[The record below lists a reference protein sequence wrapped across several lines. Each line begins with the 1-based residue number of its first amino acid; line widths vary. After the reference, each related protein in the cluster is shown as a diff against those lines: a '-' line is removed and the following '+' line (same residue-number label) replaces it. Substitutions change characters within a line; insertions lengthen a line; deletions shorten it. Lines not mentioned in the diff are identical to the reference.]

1 MGYTAER
8 CCVQY
13 IQPTAYLN
21 GKKCMQNMARCW
33 LVEKKKKRDQYPAG
47 TQHWVFLRSSDSVFT
62 NLWVPDVR
70 EPSSRKE

>member
-1 MGYTAER
+1 MSYSAER
-8 CCVQY
+8 WCVQY
-13 IQPTAYLN
+13 IQPTTYLN

-33 LVEKKKKRDQYPAG
+33 LVGEKKCDQCSAG

>member
-33 LVEKKKKRDQYPAG
+33 LVGKEKKK
-47 TQHWVFLRSSDSVFT
+47 
-62 NLWVPDVR
+62 
-70 EPSSRKE
+70 